1 MSPTL
6 ALAAS
11 IAVLGGLDTYLTAT
25 ALPIPVW
32 VTFIAWASF
41 FACGGGVPGL
51 VKSVASNWI
60 GIVIASLCL
69 LVISLAPGSPV
80 VAAVS
85 VGVGSGLMILAASAG
100 FLGYPPAIVFGFASL
115 VGTTQATGHGVLD
128 GGITH
133 PTLVAGFS
141 MLVGALFGIVSEML
155 AQALTQR
162 STAPATVR

>member
-1 MSPTL
+1 MPPTL
-6 ALAAS
+6 ALASS

-41 FACGGGVPGL
+41 FACGGGLAGL
-51 VKSVASNWI
+51 VKSVTSNWV

-69 LVISLAPGSPV
+69 LAITTAPGSPTL
-80 VAAVS
+80 AAVS
-85 VGVGSGLMILAASAG
+85 VGLGSGLMILAASAG

-128 GGITH
+128 AGLAH

-141 MLVGALFGIVSEML
+141 MLVGALFGLVSEML
-155 AQALTQR
+155 AKALTER
-162 STAPATVR
+162 PRVAAPAR